1 MSKPPSHPQEQAKC
15 SPFALYIGEKL
26 ANLDKRNRMIAEK
39 KITDVIYEI
48 EINSSEMI
56 TVVTAP
62 QQPQT
67 PQMDFMTRQSCSTPY
82 QSNNSYMS
90 ILNDN
95 NLRYMEQ
102 LTKKIVFLSE

>member
-1 MSKPPSHPQEQAKC
+1 MFSFS
-15 SPFALYIGEKL
+15 LYIGEKL

-48 EINSSEMI
+48 EINSSD
-56 TVVTAP
+56 VVTAP

-67 PQMDFMTRQSCSTPY
+67 PQMDFMAHQSCSTPY

-90 ILNDN
+90 IH
-95 NLRYMEQ
+95 
-102 LTKKIVFLSE
+102 